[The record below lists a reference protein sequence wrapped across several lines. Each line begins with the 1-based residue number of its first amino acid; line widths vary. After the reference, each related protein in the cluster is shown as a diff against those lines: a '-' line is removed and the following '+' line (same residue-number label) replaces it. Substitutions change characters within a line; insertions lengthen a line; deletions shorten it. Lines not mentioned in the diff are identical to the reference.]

1 MGRARLLTSIIGDNG
16 ALTRITNL
24 ETGLADTNLALAALT
39 TLVGGIVNDV
49 ASLDNRLDVAE
60 AKLATLAQFAKVF
73 TSPAEQ
79 YASLPVNGSH
89 VAVYSLYVPDML
101 PNDIMMLFGQFEV
114 TNDLGY
120 TCGVSRTLLRAA
132 NAVATTGT
140 PLLPGV
146 AAMDNVDPTRHH
158 MVLTAA
164 GAEVNPNT
172 NGVYY
177 NMTAAAVSTSGS
189 GNLTIEAGYGRLVG
203 VRLRNPT

>member
-16 ALTRITNL
+16 ALTRIQNL
-24 ETGLADTNLALAALT
+24 ESGLVATNNNLAALT
-39 TLVGGIVNDV
+39 TAVGGIISDLS
-49 ASLDNRLDVAE
+49 SLDTRMDAVE
-60 AKLATLAQFAKVF
+60 LALAGLAQFAKVF
-73 TSPAEQ
+73 ISPAEQ
-79 YASLPVNGSH
+79 YATIPVNGAH

-132 NAVATTGT
+132 NAAATTGT
-140 PLLPGV
+140 PIQPGV

-158 MVLTAA
+158 IVLTAS

-172 NGVYY
+172 NGVNY

-203 VRLRNPT
+203 VRLRNPV